1 MEEKDRPGGLTA
13 LAVINFIFAAFG
25 LIGIPMV
32 FVSRMF
38 ISNIPLDQ
46 LNESQA
52 AQLTAYQNMSS
63 TTLAVIVGWG
73 IVSFLLLLLSGIG
86 YLKQKKV
93 MGRILGSSYGIL
105 AVIYT
110 LLSTLIFAGVFG
122 RSFGVGAIIGLIYP
136 VLTLLLLNFVYQDD
150 LIC

>member
-25 LIGIPMV
+25 LIGIPML
-32 FVSRMF
+32 FVSKLF

-46 LNESQA
+46 LTEAQA
-52 AQLTAYQNMSS
+52 AQLSAFQNMSAA
-63 TTLAVIVGWG
+63 TLALIVGWRT
-73 IVSFLLLLLSGIG
+73 IALLLLLLAGIG

-93 MGRILGSSYGIL
+93 MGRFLGSAYGIL
-105 AVIYT
+105 AVIFT
-110 LLSTLIFAGVFG
+110 LLSTLMFSGAFG
-122 RSFGVGAIIGLIYP
+122 QNFGIGTIIGLIYP

-150 LIC
+150 LIY